1 MDFLKLYN
9 MPDPVCLYKWNWS
22 TVRLLDAETNS
33 CHRVETDQF
42 SHENYANFHNT
53 EKKIAARRNML
64 NGKWPGGGCEY
75 CKKMEDAGGISDR
88 LDNNKTYLIE
98 DIPPELNENNKAVY
112 VTPTF
117 MEVYFNNLCN
127 MSCIYCNFQHSTL
140 WAAEDK
146 RFNRNTEEIAKLEE
160 LRKTYPLRLAAHWE
174 WMKTHAHNISV
185 YNILGGEPFF
195 QVEFEQNIEFF
206 QNYPCPDTNVSIFS
220 NLKVKNDKMKSI
232 LDKIVKLLDSRKI
245 KKFKIVCSIDC
256 WDKQQEYIR
265 HGLNLQQWEENFLT
279 ILHEYPQI
287 ELMIHGT
294 IISLSLPTM
303 HTLCQKVTDWNKIR
317 EVAHSIS
324 MADAQEDMHL
334 EIFPK
339 DYFKN
344 YFELARNCSTNT
356 TVLNSIDSF
365 EKVANM
371 QDVDYNKI
379 KNLKTKL
386 DDIDMRRG
394 SNWRKLWPWLDEF
407 NTNSD
412 C

>member
-22 TVRLLDAETNS
+22 TVRLLEAETNS
-33 CHRVETDQF
+33 CHRVETDYF
-42 SHENYANFHNT
+42 SHENYADFHNT
-53 EKKIAARRNML
+53 KKKIAARHSML

-75 CKKMEDAGGISDR
+75 CKKIEDAGGISDR
-88 LDNNKTYLIE
+88 LENNKTYLL
-98 DIPPELNENNKAVY
+98 DDVPPELNENNKEVR
-112 VTPTF
+112 VTPTWV
-117 MEVYFNNLCN
+117 EVYFNNLCN
-127 MSCIYCNFQHSTL
+127 MSCIYCYYQHSTL

-146 RFNRNTEEIAKLEE
+146 KYNRNSEHIAELEE

-174 WMKTHAHNISV
+174 WMKEHARNISV

-195 QVEFEQNIEFF
+195 QIEFEQNIDFF
-206 QNYPCPDTNVSIFS
+206 NEYPCPDTNVSIFT
-220 NLKVKNDKMKSI
+220 NLKVKKDKMKSI
-232 LDKIVKLLDSRKI
+232 LDKIVKLIDGKKI
-245 KKFKIVCSIDC
+245 KTFKIICSIDC

-279 ILHEYPQI
+279 ILYEYPQI

-294 IISLSLPTM
+294 IISLSLPTL

-317 EVAHSIS
+317 TVGHSIS

-344 YFELARNCSTNT
+344 YFELARSCSKNA

-371 QDVDYNKI
+371 QDADYNKI
-379 KNLKTKL
+379 KNLKMKL
-386 DDIDMRRG
+386 DNNDICRG
-394 SNWRKLWPWLDEF
+394 TNWRKLWPWLDDF
-407 NTNSD
+407 NTDDNY
-412 C
+412 